1 MARKT
6 YSTEQII
13 VILRQMEVLCG
24 QGRSAE
30 EGSQAI
36 QLGIRRKIL
45 YNYVNDYIVKITDI
59 TSQVKEIK
67 QKLTDKSFDVS
78 MLPIEK
84 KYQQGY

>member
-1 MARKT
+1 M
-6 YSTEQII
+6 
-13 VILRQMEVLCG
+13 
-24 QGRSAE
+24 
-30 EGSQAI
+30 
-36 QLGIRRKIL
+36 L

-84 KYQQGY
+84 KY